1 MRYTLRLFWRLLA
14 VNIRQPAHG
23 VSVAAVHT
31 QGLLVIAFGGG
42 IIFARHRHIAQ
53 PKHCIAV
60 GVIDITCLLEQPFCP
75 VRIIG
80 FQRGIALL
88 DRQPVAVY
96 FQQTVPFVVI
106 AVVRIQREGF
116 SRFATALA
124 RSPFW
129 EYAWPSAPE
138 PHCLSGSP
146 APPVVVREWLY
157 PPCQSPPPLNLAHE
171 RGKQD
176 RPAVLL
182 FCQLRLR
189 SSHAIAIAKDREIF
203 FSACTLASL
212 TGMSL
217 ICPYQILEALRARR
231 SISPFVPGRQSLRHG
246 DRY

>member
-1 MRYTLRLFWRLLA
+1 MQAAFDIINAAPLAGRERGDIRFGFFWRLLA

-96 FQQTVPFVVI
+96 FQQAVPFVVI

-116 SRFATALA
+116 FQIH
-124 RSPFW
+124 
-129 EYAWPSAPE
+129 
-138 PHCLSGSP
+138 HCIG
-146 APPVVVREWLY
+146 
-157 PPCQSPPPLNLAHE
+157 
-171 RGKQD
+171 
-176 RPAVLL
+176 
-182 FCQLRLR
+182 
-189 SSHAIAIAKDREIF
+189 AIAFLGIR
-203 FSACTLASL
+203 LAQRPQSL
-212 TGMSL
+212 TVFRVRPHRL
-217 ICPYQILEALRARR
+217 L
-231 SISPFVPGRQSLRHG
+231 
-246 DRY
+246 

>member
-1 MRYTLRLFWRLLA
+1 MPDGRLQAAFDIINAAPLAGRERGDIRFGFFWRLLA

-60 GVIDITCLLEQPFCP
+60 GVIDITCLLEQPFCR

-116 SRFATALA
+116 FQIRHRIS
-124 RSPFW
+124 
-129 EYAWPSAPE
+129 
-138 PHCLSGSP
+138 
-146 APPVVVREWLY
+146 
-157 PPCQSPPPLNLAHE
+157 
-171 RGKQD
+171 
-176 RPAVLL
+176 
-182 FCQLRLR
+182 
-189 SSHAIAIAKDREIF
+189 AIAFLRIR
-203 FSACTLASL
+203 LAQRPQSL
-212 TGMSL
+212 TVFRVRPHRL
-217 ICPYQILEALRARR
+217 L
-231 SISPFVPGRQSLRHG
+231 
-246 DRY
+246 

>member
-1 MRYTLRLFWRLLA
+1 MPRRWLAESEAIYCWLFLA
-14 VNIRQPAHG
+14 TAGGNIRQPAHG

-42 IIFARHRHIAQ
+42 IIFARHRHIAR
-53 PKHCIAV
+53 PSTAWLSV
-60 GVIDITCLLEQPFCP
+60 LSTLRCLLEQPFCP

-80 FQRGIALL
+80 FQRIALLL
-88 DRQPVAVY
+88 DRQPVAVS

-116 SRFATALA
+116 SRFTTALA

-157 PPCQSPPPLNLAHE
+157 PPCQSPPLLNLCA
-171 RGKQD
+171 RARKGGS
-176 RPAVLL
+176 ASCFVVLPV
-182 FCQLRLR
+182 
-189 SSHAIAIAKDREIF
+189 AIAQQPR
-203 FSACTLASL
+203 
-212 TGMSL
+212 
-217 ICPYQILEALRARR
+217 Y
-231 SISPFVPGRQSLRHG
+231 RH
-246 DRY
+246 R

>member
-1 MRYTLRLFWRLLA
+1 MLPPAPISPVFQCLCLLCQTVVLQAAFDIINAAPLAGRERGDIRFGFFWRLLA

-60 GVIDITCLLEQPFCP
+60 GVIDITCLLEQPFCR

-116 SRFATALA
+116 FQIRHRISAIAFLRI
-124 RSPFW
+124 RP
-129 EYAWPSAPE
+129 PSAPRAS
-138 PHCLSGSP
+138 LSFGFARTACCSSGMALPAMPESTAAKPCARARKAGS
-146 APPVVVREWLY
+146 AS
-157 PPCQSPPPLNLAHE
+157 CF
-171 RGKQD
+171 
-176 RPAVLL
+176 AVLPVAIVQ
-182 FCQLRLR
+182 QLR
-189 SSHAIAIAKDREIF
+189 
-203 FSACTLASL
+203 
-212 TGMSL
+212 
-217 ICPYQILEALRARR
+217 Y
-231 SISPFVPGRQSLRHG
+231 RH
-246 DRY
+246 R

>member
-1 MRYTLRLFWRLLA
+1 MPDGRFAGCVRYHQCCAAGWQRARRYTLRLFWRLLA

-60 GVIDITCLLEQPFCP
+60 GVIDITCLLEQPFCR

-116 SRFATALA
+116 FQIRHRISAIAFLRIRLAQRPRASLSFGFARTACCSSGMALPAMPESTAAKPCA
-124 RSPFW
+124 R
-129 EYAWPSAPE
+129 ARKAGSAS
-138 PHCLSGSP
+138 CF
-146 APPVVVREWLY
+146 
-157 PPCQSPPPLNLAHE
+157 
-171 RGKQD
+171 
-176 RPAVLL
+176 AVLPVAIVQ
-182 FCQLRLR
+182 QLR
-189 SSHAIAIAKDREIF
+189 
-203 FSACTLASL
+203 
-212 TGMSL
+212 
-217 ICPYQILEALRARR
+217 Y
-231 SISPFVPGRQSLRHG
+231 RH
-246 DRY
+246 R